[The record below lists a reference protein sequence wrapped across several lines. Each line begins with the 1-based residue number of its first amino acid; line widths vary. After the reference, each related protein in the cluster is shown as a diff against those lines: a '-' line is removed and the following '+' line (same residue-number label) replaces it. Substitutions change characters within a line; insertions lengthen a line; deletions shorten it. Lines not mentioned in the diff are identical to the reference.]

1 MQRIIEQVIEENL
14 KDREYNPEEAQKQ
27 AEHIVNS
34 IRSGVKQLNVPCYKI
49 IVQSVIGQVDG
60 QGVRIASKCLWDE
73 MNDNYA
79 SWTYKNHSLFCTGIV
94 FGIYYE

>member
-34 IRSGVKQLNVPCYKI
+34 IRAGVKQLNVPCYKI
-49 IVQSVIGQVDG
+49 IV
-60 QGVRIASKCLWDE
+60 
-73 MNDNYA
+73 
-79 SWTYKNHSLFCTGIV
+79 
-94 FGIYYE
+94 

>member
-1 MQRIIEQVIEENL
+1 MKGKQYIVLIFSRFYPSKVQRIIEQVIEENL

-34 IRSGVKQLNVPCYKI
+34 IRSGVKTLNVPCYKI

-60 QGVRIASKCLWDE
+60 
-73 MNDNYA
+73 
-79 SWTYKNHSLFCTGIV
+79 
-94 FGIYYE
+94 